1 MNWRKAKDR
10 LAARSMLL
18 AIAFANSLAFLIA
31 LGLFL
36 KSRPVLVKESI
47 LNLIFSSSWAP
58 LRGEFGFFPFIV
70 GTIEVTLIAMVLTI
84 PVCLLSAIY
93 LSEYAHRH
101 VREGVRLVVD
111 IMAGIPSVIYGLW
124 GILIVVP
131 FVRDLGRA
139 LGYATTGY
147 SLLSGGII
155 LGMMVSPII
164 ISVSLEVLRSVPME
178 AREATLALGTTRWE
192 TVKHVVLRVARHG
205 ILSAIVLG
213 FTRAFGETIAVLMI
227 VGNVPKVPQ
236 SIFDPAYPLPALLAN
251 NYGEMMSI
259 PMYESALLL
268 SAFILLLV
276 VSGFN
281 LVAHITLL
289 RTERG

>member
-1 MNWRKAKDR
+1 MNWRKVKDK

-18 AIAFANSLAFLIA
+18 AIAFANSIAFLIA
-31 LGLFL
+31 LGLFM
-36 KSRPVLVKESI
+36 KSRPVLFKESI
-47 LNLIFSSSWAP
+47 FDLLFSSSWAP

-70 GTIEVTLIAMVLTI
+70 GTVEVTATAMVLTL

-131 FVRDLGRA
+131 FVRNLGHA
-139 LGYATTGY
+139 LGHPTTGY

-227 VGNVPKVPQ
+227 VGNVPQVPR

>member
-1 MNWRKAKDR
+1 MKWRRVKDKV
-10 LAARSMLL
+10 AGRSMLL
-18 AIAFANSLAFLIA
+18 AIAFANSIVLLIA
-31 LGLFL
+31 LGLFV
-36 KSRPVLVKESI
+36 KSRPILAKESI
-47 LNLIFSSSWAP
+47 LHLLFSSSWAP
-58 LRGEFGFFPFIV
+58 LRGDFGFLPFIV
-70 GTIEVTLIAMVLTI
+70 GTIEVTVIAMVLTV

-101 VREGVRLVVD
+101 VRGLIRLVVD

-124 GILIVVP
+124 GIIVVVP
-131 FVRDLGRA
+131 FVRSLGHA
-139 LGYATTGY
+139 LGHPTTGY

-164 ISVSLEVLRSVPME
+164 ISVSMEVLRAVPME

-192 TVKHVVLRVARHG
+192 AVKHVVLRVARHG

-259 PMYESALLL
+259 PLYESALLL

-281 LVAHITLL
+281 LAAHITLL

>member
-1 MNWRKAKDR
+1 MNWRRVKDK

-18 AIAFANSLAFLIA
+18 AIAFANSIAFLIA
-31 LGLFL
+31 LGLFM
-36 KSRPVLVKESI
+36 KSRPVLLQESI
-47 LNLIFSSSWAP
+47 LDLIFSSSWAP

-70 GTIEVTLIAMVLTI
+70 GTVEVTATAMVLTL

-131 FVRDLGRA
+131 FVRNLGHA
-139 LGYATTGY
+139 LGHPTTGY

-227 VGNVPKVPQ
+227 VGNVPQVPR

>member
-1 MNWRKAKDR
+1 MNWRRVKDR
-10 LAARSMLL
+10 LAGRSMLL
-18 AIAFANSLAFLIA
+18 AIAFANSIAFLIA
-31 LGLFL
+31 LGLFI
-36 KSRPVLVKESI
+36 KSRPVLAKESI
-47 LNLIFSSSWAP
+47 LDLLFSSSWAP

-70 GTIEVTLIAMVLTI
+70 GTIEVTLIAMVLTV

-124 GILIVVP
+124 GIIIIVP
-131 FVRDLGRA
+131 FVRDLGHA
-139 LGYATTGY
+139 LGHPTTGY

-227 VGNVPKVPQ
+227 VGNVPQVPK

>member
-1 MNWRKAKDR
+1 MNWRKVKDR

-18 AIAFANSLAFLIA
+18 AIAFANSLALLIA
-31 LGLFL
+31 LGLFM
-36 KSRPVLVKESI
+36 KSRPVLLQESI
-47 LNLIFSSSWAP
+47 LDLIFSSTWAP

-227 VGNVPKVPQ
+227 VGNVPQVPK

-281 LVAHITLL
+281 LLAHITLL
-289 RTERG
+289 RMERG

>member
-1 MNWRKAKDR
+1 
-10 LAARSMLL
+10 MLL
-18 AIAFANSLAFLIA
+18 AIAFANSIAFLIA
-31 LGLFL
+31 LGLFI
-36 KSRPVLVKESI
+36 KSRPILVKESI
-47 LNLIFSSSWAP
+47 LHLLFSSSWAP

-70 GTIEVTLIAMVLTI
+70 GTIEVTVIAMVLTV

-101 VREGVRLVVD
+101 VRGLIRLVVD

-124 GILIVVP
+124 GIIIIVP
-131 FVRDLGRA
+131 FVRGLGHA
-139 LGYATTGY
+139 LGHPTTGY

-155 LGMMVSPII
+155 LGMMVSPVI
-164 ISVSLEVLRSVPME
+164 ISVSMEVLRAVPME

-192 TVKHVVLRVARHG
+192 AVKHVVLRVARHG

-259 PMYESALLL
+259 PLYESALLL

-281 LVAHITLL
+281 LAAHITLL

>member
-1 MNWRKAKDR
+1 MKWRRVKDKV
-10 LAARSMLL
+10 AGRSMLL
-18 AIAFANSLAFLIA
+18 AIAFANSIVLLIA
-31 LGLFL
+31 LGLFV
-36 KSRPVLVKESI
+36 KSRPILAKESI
-47 LNLIFSSSWAP
+47 LRLLFSSSWAP
-58 LRGEFGFFPFIV
+58 LRGDFGFLPFIV
-70 GTIEVTLIAMVLTI
+70 GTIEVTVIAMVLTV

-101 VREGVRLVVD
+101 VRGLIRLVVD

-124 GILIVVP
+124 GIIIIVP
-131 FVRDLGRA
+131 FVRGLGHA
-139 LGYATTGY
+139 LGHPTTGY

-155 LGMMVSPII
+155 LGMMVSPVI
-164 ISVSLEVLRSVPME
+164 ISVSMEVLRAVPME

-192 TVKHVVLRVARHG
+192 AVKHVVLRVARHG

-259 PMYESALLL
+259 PLYESALLL

-281 LVAHITLL
+281 LAAHITLL

>member
-18 AIAFANSLAFLIA
+18 VIAFANSLALLIA
-31 LGLFL
+31 LGLFM
-36 KSRPVLVKESI
+36 KSRPVLLQESI
-47 LNLIFSSSWAP
+47 LDLIFSSSWAP

-70 GTIEVTLIAMVLTI
+70 GTVEVTATAMVLTL

-131 FVRDLGRA
+131 FVRSLGHA
-139 LGYATTGY
+139 LGYPTTGY

-227 VGNVPKVPQ
+227 VGNVPQVPK

-281 LVAHITLL
+281 LAAHITLL

>member
-18 AIAFANSLAFLIA
+18 VIAFANSLALLIA
-31 LGLFL
+31 LGLFM
-36 KSRPVLVKESI
+36 KSRPVLLQESI
-47 LNLIFSSSWAP
+47 LDLIFSSSWAP

-70 GTIEVTLIAMVLTI
+70 GTVEVTATAMVLTL

-131 FVRDLGRA
+131 FVRSLGHA
-139 LGYATTGY
+139 LGYPTTGY

-227 VGNVPKVPQ
+227 VGNVPQVPK

>member
-1 MNWRKAKDR
+1 MR
-10 LAARSMLL
+10 
-18 AIAFANSLAFLIA
+18 I
-31 LGLFL
+31 LG
-36 KSRPVLVKESI
+36 
-47 LNLIFSSSWAP
+47 
-58 LRGEFGFFPFIV
+58 
-70 GTIEVTLIAMVLTI
+70 
-84 PVCLLSAIY
+84 
-93 LSEYAHRH
+93 H
-101 VREGVRLVVD
+101 
-111 IMAGIPSVIYGLW
+111 
-124 GILIVVP
+124 
-131 FVRDLGRA
+131 A
-139 LGYATTGY
+139 LGYPTTGY

-192 TVKHVVLRVARHG
+192 AVKHVVLRVARHG

-227 VGNVPKVPQ
+227 VGNVPQVPK

>member
-1 MNWRKAKDR
+1 MNWRKVKDK

-18 AIAFANSLAFLIA
+18 AIAFANSIAFLIA
-31 LGLFL
+31 LGLFM
-36 KSRPVLVKESI
+36 KSRPVLLQESI
-47 LNLIFSSSWAP
+47 LDLIFSSSWAP

-70 GTIEVTLIAMVLTI
+70 GTVEVTATAMVLTL

-131 FVRDLGRA
+131 FVRNLGHA
-139 LGYATTGY
+139 LGHPTTGY

-227 VGNVPKVPQ
+227 VGNVPQVPR

>member
-1 MNWRKAKDR
+1 
-10 LAARSMLL
+10 MLL
-18 AIAFANSLAFLIA
+18 AIAFANSIVLLIA
-31 LGLFL
+31 LGLFV
-36 KSRPVLVKESI
+36 KSRPILAKESI
-47 LNLIFSSSWAP
+47 LQLLFSSSWAP
-58 LRGEFGFFPFIV
+58 LRGDFGFLPFIV
-70 GTIEVTLIAMVLTI
+70 GTIEVTVIAMVLTV

-101 VREGVRLVVD
+101 VRGLIRLVVD

-124 GILIVVP
+124 GIIIIVP
-131 FVRDLGRA
+131 FVRGLGHA
-139 LGYATTGY
+139 LGHPTTGY

-155 LGMMVSPII
+155 LGMMVSPVI
-164 ISVSLEVLRSVPME
+164 ISVSMEVLRAVPME

-192 TVKHVVLRVARHG
+192 AVKHVVLRVARHG

-259 PMYESALLL
+259 PLYESALLL

-281 LVAHITLL
+281 LAAHITLL